1 MSKFNKR
8 KVWISSLI
16 ALSLLVNVLSASAEG
31 INSTVSEISNVSES
45 ETQQKS
51 ESPIVSEDITKRGEN
66 EKHFLCED
74 GSYIAVAYA
83 DAVHEKNAQNEWIEI
98 DNTLVSENNRIE
110 NNSESFHTSFSETA
124 NPVAVLSANAGELLS
139 NNVADNSESQL
150 VSIESGEH
158 RLSWS
163 LSAASMLNTQQ
174 AGQLQQQGCVLEN
187 TSNDSPVLYQ
197 SEQFIGALP
206 AKHLYQHSLS
216 SLSEA
221 EIKNNINSQQEET
234 NYQKTIATKAVSS
247 VLYQNAFGDKVDL
260 QYTVAPSKI
269 KEDVILRESSA
280 FRSYTMNVDT
290 NGLTAVKSENNTVEF
305 LKTDG
310 TSVFTIQTPYMYDSA
325 DECSYD
331 IDIIIE
337 QTGNIASVTYTPDS
351 NWINSGERVYPI
363 TIDPSVQA
371 VSSLNR
377 SSISDTYVHEGNG
390 SCCSGINPSTHD
402 RLYIGR
408 KGNRIHRAYFKINTL
423 PTIVSGSYINQ
434 AEVYAQCYNGTTT
447 SKPFSINKVTSSWN
461 DSTLGWSPQPASTDI
476 QGGVERNTNYNVIQ
490 FNNCRAAIASLY
502 NGNMANNGFMIHYT
516 SETDNDYNSIY
527 SYENANTSGCPYM
540 VIYYTSPAGIAT
552 GTYYIR
558 NKHSGHYL
566 DAENKGGSGTNVLQ
580 YAFNGSTNQ
589 QWKIE
594 RQSNGLYV
602 LKAVYNT
609 GLALDVNN
617 ASESNSANIQ
627 VYNFNNSS
635 AQQWYI
641 IENNDGGYRI
651 LSRCSNGQ
659 KCVTV
664 QNASTASGA
673 NVFQYD
679 YTDNAGENDE
689 WYLEK
694 AETSKF
700 SCSLSSTPIHS
711 DRAKAWATSEADYN
725 RWPATSKSTFY
736 NQSEIKRRTDL
747 AVIKTTAQ
755 MQTAAAQWTVFPNG
769 GQLLQHYLN
778 GSGTEM
784 GIVFKKVNNGW
795 AYAKTQRKK
804 WVNEALAA
812 AEEMAVLNKT
822 ITFWSKQEDQNKVPQ
837 GEINDYVLAINSFYS
852 HIKCQVTKTGNS
864 TYQATI
870 YYYIDDIYD
879 WDTLEEEKVGL
890 ISQRDLW
897 ELHHGGSAKAF
908 KLYGVNKLTI
918 SWSQGQRYD
927 TGATITDV
935 E

>member
-1 MSKFNKR
+1 M
-8 KVWISSLI
+8 
-16 ALSLLVNVLSASAEG
+16 
-31 INSTVSEISNVSES
+31 
-45 ETQQKS
+45 
-51 ESPIVSEDITKRGEN
+51 
-66 EKHFLCED
+66 
-74 GSYIAVAYA
+74 
-83 DAVHEKNAQNEWIEI
+83 
-98 DNTLVSENNRIE
+98 
-110 NNSESFHTSFSETA
+110 
-124 NPVAVLSANAGELLS
+124 AVLSANAGELLS

-174 AGQLQQQGCVLEN
+174 AGQLQQQGCVLE
-187 TSNDSPVLYQ
+187 TTLIDSPVLYQ

-206 AKHLYQHSLS
+206 AKQLYQHSLS

-234 NYQKTIATKAVSS
+234 NYQKTIVIKAVSS

-260 QYTVAPSKI
+260 QYTVAPGKI
-269 KEDVILRESSA
+269 KEDVILRENSA
-280 FRSYTMNVDT
+280 FHSYTMNVDT

-310 TSVFTIQTPYMYDSA
+310 TSVFIIQTPYMYDSA

-337 QTGNIASVTYTPDS
+337 QTGNIASITYTPDS

-689 WYLEK
+689 WWLIPIDQVCLQIGIYSSSYEAPSALIGGHSFLSFKNISSFIIPIGPILLQPNEEMTLTK
-694 AETSKF
+694 WWQKNSNDSTIHAGIWYNRDTAISNT
-700 SCSLSSTPIHS
+700 SLSRFIYITENITGC
-711 DRAKAWATSEADYN
+711 ALVNIENY
-725 RWPATSKSTFY
+725 
-736 NQSEIKRRTDL
+736 
-747 AVIKTTAQ
+747 IKTHDSYHLINNNCCTLSTDIWNEVCVTQLGNFNPDMPAAL
-755 MQTAAAQWTVFPNG
+755 MYSIAAHDGQTGKTFAHNPTKMGYMDNG
-769 GQLLQHYLN
+769 N
-778 GSGTEM
+778 FIIS
-784 GIVFKKVNNGW
+784 
-795 AYAKTQRKK
+795 
-804 WVNEALAA
+804 
-812 AEEMAVLNKT
+812 
-822 ITFWSKQEDQNKVPQ
+822 PQ
-837 GEINDYVLAINSFYS
+837 PKEP
-852 HIKCQVTKTGNS
+852 
-864 TYQATI
+864 
-870 YYYIDDIYD
+870 
-879 WDTLEEEKVGL
+879 
-890 ISQRDLW
+890 
-897 ELHHGGSAKAF
+897 
-908 KLYGVNKLTI
+908 
-918 SWSQGQRYD
+918 
-927 TGATITDV
+927 
-935 E
+935 

>member
-1 MSKFNKR
+1 M
-8 KVWISSLI
+8 
-16 ALSLLVNVLSASAEG
+16 
-31 INSTVSEISNVSES
+31 
-45 ETQQKS
+45 
-51 ESPIVSEDITKRGEN
+51 
-66 EKHFLCED
+66 
-74 GSYIAVAYA
+74 
-83 DAVHEKNAQNEWIEI
+83 
-98 DNTLVSENNRIE
+98 
-110 NNSESFHTSFSETA
+110 
-124 NPVAVLSANAGELLS
+124 AVLSANAGELLS

-689 WYLEK
+689 WWLIPIDQVCLQIGIYSSSYEAPSALIGGHSFLSFKNISSFIIPIGPILLQPNEEMTLTK
-694 AETSKF
+694 WWQKNSNDSTIHAGIWYNRDTAISNT
-700 SCSLSSTPIHS
+700 SLSRFIYITENITGC
-711 DRAKAWATSEADYN
+711 ALVNIENY
-725 RWPATSKSTFY
+725 
-736 NQSEIKRRTDL
+736 
-747 AVIKTTAQ
+747 IKTHDSYHLINNNCCTLSTDIWNEVCVTQLGNFNPDMPAAL
-755 MQTAAAQWTVFPNG
+755 MYSIAAHDGQTGKTFAHNPTKMGYMDNG
-769 GQLLQHYLN
+769 N
-778 GSGTEM
+778 FIIS
-784 GIVFKKVNNGW
+784 
-795 AYAKTQRKK
+795 
-804 WVNEALAA
+804 
-812 AEEMAVLNKT
+812 
-822 ITFWSKQEDQNKVPQ
+822 PQ
-837 GEINDYVLAINSFYS
+837 PKEP
-852 HIKCQVTKTGNS
+852 
-864 TYQATI
+864 
-870 YYYIDDIYD
+870 
-879 WDTLEEEKVGL
+879 
-890 ISQRDLW
+890 
-897 ELHHGGSAKAF
+897 
-908 KLYGVNKLTI
+908 
-918 SWSQGQRYD
+918 
-927 TGATITDV
+927 
-935 E
+935 

>member
-1 MSKFNKR
+1 
-8 KVWISSLI
+8 
-16 ALSLLVNVLSASAEG
+16 
-31 INSTVSEISNVSES
+31 
-45 ETQQKS
+45 
-51 ESPIVSEDITKRGEN
+51 
-66 EKHFLCED
+66 
-74 GSYIAVAYA
+74 
-83 DAVHEKNAQNEWIEI
+83 
-98 DNTLVSENNRIE
+98 
-110 NNSESFHTSFSETA
+110 
-124 NPVAVLSANAGELLS
+124 
-139 NNVADNSESQL
+139 
-150 VSIESGEH
+150 
-158 RLSWS
+158 
-163 LSAASMLNTQQ
+163 MLNTQQ
-174 AGQLQQQGCVLEN
+174 AGQLQQQGCVLE
-187 TSNDSPVLYQ
+187 TTLIDSPVLYQ

-206 AKHLYQHSLS
+206 AKQLYQHSLS

-234 NYQKTIATKAVSS
+234 NYQKTIVIKAVSS

-260 QYTVAPSKI
+260 QYTVAPGKI
-269 KEDVILRESSA
+269 KEDVILRENSA
-280 FRSYTMNVDT
+280 FHSYTMNVDT

-310 TSVFTIQTPYMYDSA
+310 TSVFIIQTPYMYDSA

-337 QTGNIASVTYTPDS
+337 QTGNIASITYTPDS

-689 WYLEK
+689 WWLIPIDQVCLQIGIYSSSYEAPSALIGGHSFLSFKNISSFIIPIGPILLQPNEEMTLTK
-694 AETSKF
+694 WWQKNSNDSTIHAGIWYNRDTAISNT
-700 SCSLSSTPIHS
+700 SLSRFIYITENITGC
-711 DRAKAWATSEADYN
+711 ALVNIENY
-725 RWPATSKSTFY
+725 
-736 NQSEIKRRTDL
+736 
-747 AVIKTTAQ
+747 IKTHDSYHLINNNCCTLSTDIWNEVCVTQLGNFNPDMPAAL
-755 MQTAAAQWTVFPNG
+755 MYSIAAHDGQTGKTFAHNPTKMGYMDNG
-769 GQLLQHYLN
+769 N
-778 GSGTEM
+778 FIIS
-784 GIVFKKVNNGW
+784 
-795 AYAKTQRKK
+795 
-804 WVNEALAA
+804 
-812 AEEMAVLNKT
+812 
-822 ITFWSKQEDQNKVPQ
+822 PQ
-837 GEINDYVLAINSFYS
+837 PKEP
-852 HIKCQVTKTGNS
+852 
-864 TYQATI
+864 
-870 YYYIDDIYD
+870 
-879 WDTLEEEKVGL
+879 
-890 ISQRDLW
+890 
-897 ELHHGGSAKAF
+897 
-908 KLYGVNKLTI
+908 
-918 SWSQGQRYD
+918 
-927 TGATITDV
+927 
-935 E
+935 

>member
-174 AGQLQQQGCVLEN
+174 AGQLQQQGCVLE
-187 TSNDSPVLYQ
+187 TTLIDSPVLYQ

-206 AKHLYQHSLS
+206 AKQLYQHSLS

-234 NYQKTIATKAVSS
+234 NYQKTIVIKAVSS

-260 QYTVAPSKI
+260 QYTVAPGKI
-269 KEDVILRESSA
+269 KEDVILRENSA
-280 FRSYTMNVDT
+280 FHSYTMNVDT

-310 TSVFTIQTPYMYDSA
+310 TSVFIIQTPYMYDSA

-337 QTGNIASVTYTPDS
+337 QTGNIASITYTPDS

-689 WYLEK
+689 WWLIPIDQVCLQIGIYSSSYEAPSALIGGH
-694 AETSKF
+694 SF
-700 SCSLSSTPIHS
+700 LSFKNISSFIIPIGPILLQPNEEMTLTKWWQKNSNDSTIH
-711 DRAKAWATSEADYN
+711 AGIWYN
-725 RWPATSKSTFY
+725 RDTAISNTSLLRFIYITENITGCALVNIENY
-736 NQSEIKRRTDL
+736 
-747 AVIKTTAQ
+747 IKTHDSYHLINNNCCTLSTDIWNEVCVTQLGNFNPDMPAAL
-755 MQTAAAQWTVFPNG
+755 MYSIAAHDGQTGKTFAHNPTKMGYMDNG
-769 GQLLQHYLN
+769 N
-778 GSGTEM
+778 FIIS
-784 GIVFKKVNNGW
+784 
-795 AYAKTQRKK
+795 
-804 WVNEALAA
+804 
-812 AEEMAVLNKT
+812 
-822 ITFWSKQEDQNKVPQ
+822 PQ
-837 GEINDYVLAINSFYS
+837 PKEP
-852 HIKCQVTKTGNS
+852 
-864 TYQATI
+864 
-870 YYYIDDIYD
+870 
-879 WDTLEEEKVGL
+879 
-890 ISQRDLW
+890 
-897 ELHHGGSAKAF
+897 
-908 KLYGVNKLTI
+908 
-918 SWSQGQRYD
+918 
-927 TGATITDV
+927 
-935 E
+935 

>member
-234 NYQKTIATKAVSS
+234 NYQKTIVIKAVSS

-260 QYTVAPSKI
+260 QYTVAPGKI
-269 KEDVILRESSA
+269 KEDVILRENSA
-280 FRSYTMNVDT
+280 FHSYTMNVDT

-310 TSVFTIQTPYMYDSA
+310 TSVFIIQTPYMYDSA

-337 QTGNIASVTYTPDS
+337 QTGNIASITYTPDS

-689 WYLEK
+689 WWLIPIDQVCLQIGIYSSSYEAPSALIGGHSFLSFKNISSFIIPIGPILLQPNEEMTLTK
-694 AETSKF
+694 WWQKNSNDSTIHAGIWYNRDTAISNT
-700 SCSLSSTPIHS
+700 SLSRFIYITENITGC
-711 DRAKAWATSEADYN
+711 ALVNIENY
-725 RWPATSKSTFY
+725 
-736 NQSEIKRRTDL
+736 
-747 AVIKTTAQ
+747 IKTHDSYHLINNNCCTLSTDIWNEVCVTQLGNFNPDMPAAL
-755 MQTAAAQWTVFPNG
+755 MYSIAAHDGQTGKTFAHNPTKMGYMDNG
-769 GQLLQHYLN
+769 N
-778 GSGTEM
+778 FIIS
-784 GIVFKKVNNGW
+784 
-795 AYAKTQRKK
+795 
-804 WVNEALAA
+804 
-812 AEEMAVLNKT
+812 
-822 ITFWSKQEDQNKVPQ
+822 PQ
-837 GEINDYVLAINSFYS
+837 PKEP
-852 HIKCQVTKTGNS
+852 
-864 TYQATI
+864 
-870 YYYIDDIYD
+870 
-879 WDTLEEEKVGL
+879 
-890 ISQRDLW
+890 
-897 ELHHGGSAKAF
+897 
-908 KLYGVNKLTI
+908 
-918 SWSQGQRYD
+918 
-927 TGATITDV
+927 
-935 E
+935 

>member
-1 MSKFNKR
+1 
-8 KVWISSLI
+8 
-16 ALSLLVNVLSASAEG
+16 
-31 INSTVSEISNVSES
+31 
-45 ETQQKS
+45 
-51 ESPIVSEDITKRGEN
+51 
-66 EKHFLCED
+66 
-74 GSYIAVAYA
+74 
-83 DAVHEKNAQNEWIEI
+83 
-98 DNTLVSENNRIE
+98 
-110 NNSESFHTSFSETA
+110 
-124 NPVAVLSANAGELLS
+124 
-139 NNVADNSESQL
+139 
-150 VSIESGEH
+150 
-158 RLSWS
+158 
-163 LSAASMLNTQQ
+163 MLNTQQ
-174 AGQLQQQGCVLEN
+174 AGQLQQQGCVLE
-187 TSNDSPVLYQ
+187 TTLIDSPVLYQ

-206 AKHLYQHSLS
+206 AKQLYQHSLS

-337 QTGNIASVTYTPDS
+337 QTGNIASITYTPDS

-689 WYLEK
+689 WWLIPIDQVCLQIGIYSSSYEAPSALIGGHSFLSFKNISSFIIPIGPILLQPNEEMTLTK
-694 AETSKF
+694 WWQKNSNDSTIHAGIWYNRDTAISNT
-700 SCSLSSTPIHS
+700 SLSRFIYITENITGC
-711 DRAKAWATSEADYN
+711 ALVNIENY
-725 RWPATSKSTFY
+725 
-736 NQSEIKRRTDL
+736 
-747 AVIKTTAQ
+747 IKTHDSYHLINNNCCTLSTDIWNEVCVTQLGNFNPDMPAAL
-755 MQTAAAQWTVFPNG
+755 MYSIAAHDGQTGKTFAHNPTKMGYMDNG
-769 GQLLQHYLN
+769 N
-778 GSGTEM
+778 FIIS
-784 GIVFKKVNNGW
+784 
-795 AYAKTQRKK
+795 
-804 WVNEALAA
+804 
-812 AEEMAVLNKT
+812 
-822 ITFWSKQEDQNKVPQ
+822 PQ
-837 GEINDYVLAINSFYS
+837 PKEP
-852 HIKCQVTKTGNS
+852 
-864 TYQATI
+864 
-870 YYYIDDIYD
+870 
-879 WDTLEEEKVGL
+879 
-890 ISQRDLW
+890 
-897 ELHHGGSAKAF
+897 
-908 KLYGVNKLTI
+908 
-918 SWSQGQRYD
+918 
-927 TGATITDV
+927 
-935 E
+935 

>member
-1 MSKFNKR
+1 
-8 KVWISSLI
+8 
-16 ALSLLVNVLSASAEG
+16 
-31 INSTVSEISNVSES
+31 
-45 ETQQKS
+45 
-51 ESPIVSEDITKRGEN
+51 
-66 EKHFLCED
+66 
-74 GSYIAVAYA
+74 
-83 DAVHEKNAQNEWIEI
+83 
-98 DNTLVSENNRIE
+98 
-110 NNSESFHTSFSETA
+110 
-124 NPVAVLSANAGELLS
+124 
-139 NNVADNSESQL
+139 
-150 VSIESGEH
+150 
-158 RLSWS
+158 
-163 LSAASMLNTQQ
+163 MLNTQQ
-174 AGQLQQQGCVLEN
+174 AGQLQQQGCVLE
-187 TSNDSPVLYQ
+187 TTLIDSPVLYQ

-206 AKHLYQHSLS
+206 AKQLYQHSLS

-234 NYQKTIATKAVSS
+234 NYQKTIVIKAVSS

-260 QYTVAPSKI
+260 QYTVAPGKI
-269 KEDVILRESSA
+269 KEDVILRENSA
-280 FRSYTMNVDT
+280 FHSYTMNVDT

-689 WYLEK
+689 WWLIPIDQVCLQIGIYSSSYEAPSALIGGHSFLSFKNISSFIIPIGPILLQPNEEMTLTK
-694 AETSKF
+694 WWQKNSNDSTIHAGIWYNRDTAISNT
-700 SCSLSSTPIHS
+700 SLSRFIYITENITGC
-711 DRAKAWATSEADYN
+711 ALVNIENY
-725 RWPATSKSTFY
+725 
-736 NQSEIKRRTDL
+736 
-747 AVIKTTAQ
+747 IKTHDSYHLINNNCCTLSTDIWNEVCVTQLGNFNPDMPAAL
-755 MQTAAAQWTVFPNG
+755 MYSIAAHDGQTGKTFAHNPTKMGYMDNG
-769 GQLLQHYLN
+769 N
-778 GSGTEM
+778 FIIS
-784 GIVFKKVNNGW
+784 
-795 AYAKTQRKK
+795 
-804 WVNEALAA
+804 
-812 AEEMAVLNKT
+812 
-822 ITFWSKQEDQNKVPQ
+822 PQ
-837 GEINDYVLAINSFYS
+837 PKEP
-852 HIKCQVTKTGNS
+852 
-864 TYQATI
+864 
-870 YYYIDDIYD
+870 
-879 WDTLEEEKVGL
+879 
-890 ISQRDLW
+890 
-897 ELHHGGSAKAF
+897 
-908 KLYGVNKLTI
+908 
-918 SWSQGQRYD
+918 
-927 TGATITDV
+927 
-935 E
+935 

>member
-1 MSKFNKR
+1 
-8 KVWISSLI
+8 
-16 ALSLLVNVLSASAEG
+16 
-31 INSTVSEISNVSES
+31 
-45 ETQQKS
+45 
-51 ESPIVSEDITKRGEN
+51 
-66 EKHFLCED
+66 
-74 GSYIAVAYA
+74 
-83 DAVHEKNAQNEWIEI
+83 
-98 DNTLVSENNRIE
+98 
-110 NNSESFHTSFSETA
+110 
-124 NPVAVLSANAGELLS
+124 
-139 NNVADNSESQL
+139 
-150 VSIESGEH
+150 
-158 RLSWS
+158 
-163 LSAASMLNTQQ
+163 MLNTQQ
-174 AGQLQQQGCVLEN
+174 AGQLQQQGCVLE
-187 TSNDSPVLYQ
+187 TTLIDSPVLYQ

-206 AKHLYQHSLS
+206 AKQLYQHSLS

-689 WYLEK
+689 WWLIPIDQVCLQIGIYSSSYEAPSALIGGH
-694 AETSKF
+694 SF
-700 SCSLSSTPIHS
+700 LSFKNISSFIIPIGPILLQPNEEMTLTKWWQKNSNDSTIH
-711 DRAKAWATSEADYN
+711 AGIWYN
-725 RWPATSKSTFY
+725 RDTAISNTSLLRFIYITENITGCALVNIENY
-736 NQSEIKRRTDL
+736 
-747 AVIKTTAQ
+747 IKTHDSYHLINNNCCTLSTDIWNEVCVTQLGNFNPDMPAAL
-755 MQTAAAQWTVFPNG
+755 MYSIAAHDGQTGKTFAHNPTKMGYMDNG
-769 GQLLQHYLN
+769 N
-778 GSGTEM
+778 FIIS
-784 GIVFKKVNNGW
+784 
-795 AYAKTQRKK
+795 
-804 WVNEALAA
+804 
-812 AEEMAVLNKT
+812 
-822 ITFWSKQEDQNKVPQ
+822 PQ
-837 GEINDYVLAINSFYS
+837 PKEP
-852 HIKCQVTKTGNS
+852 
-864 TYQATI
+864 
-870 YYYIDDIYD
+870 
-879 WDTLEEEKVGL
+879 
-890 ISQRDLW
+890 
-897 ELHHGGSAKAF
+897 
-908 KLYGVNKLTI
+908 
-918 SWSQGQRYD
+918 
-927 TGATITDV
+927 
-935 E
+935 

>member
-16 ALSLLVNVLSASAEG
+16 ALSLLVN
-31 INSTVSEISNVSES
+31 
-45 ETQQKS
+45 
-51 ESPIVSEDITKRGEN
+51 
-66 EKHFLCED
+66 
-74 GSYIAVAYA
+74 
-83 DAVHEKNAQNEWIEI
+83 
-98 DNTLVSENNRIE
+98 
-110 NNSESFHTSFSETA
+110 
-124 NPVAVLSANAGELLS
+124 VLSANAGELLS

-689 WYLEK
+689 WWLIPIDQVCLQIGIYSSSYEAPSALIGGHSFLSFKNISSFIIPIGPILLQPNEEMTLTK
-694 AETSKF
+694 WWQKNSNDSTIHAGIWYNRDTAISNT
-700 SCSLSSTPIHS
+700 SLSRFIYITENITGC
-711 DRAKAWATSEADYN
+711 ALVNIENY
-725 RWPATSKSTFY
+725 
-736 NQSEIKRRTDL
+736 
-747 AVIKTTAQ
+747 IKTHDSYHLINNNCCTLSTDIWNEVCVTQLGNFNPDMPAAL
-755 MQTAAAQWTVFPNG
+755 MYSIAAHDGQTGKTFAHNPTKMGYMDNG
-769 GQLLQHYLN
+769 N
-778 GSGTEM
+778 FIIS
-784 GIVFKKVNNGW
+784 
-795 AYAKTQRKK
+795 
-804 WVNEALAA
+804 
-812 AEEMAVLNKT
+812 
-822 ITFWSKQEDQNKVPQ
+822 PQ
-837 GEINDYVLAINSFYS
+837 PKEP
-852 HIKCQVTKTGNS
+852 
-864 TYQATI
+864 
-870 YYYIDDIYD
+870 
-879 WDTLEEEKVGL
+879 
-890 ISQRDLW
+890 
-897 ELHHGGSAKAF
+897 
-908 KLYGVNKLTI
+908 
-918 SWSQGQRYD
+918 
-927 TGATITDV
+927 
-935 E
+935 

>member
-1 MSKFNKR
+1 
-8 KVWISSLI
+8 
-16 ALSLLVNVLSASAEG
+16 
-31 INSTVSEISNVSES
+31 
-45 ETQQKS
+45 
-51 ESPIVSEDITKRGEN
+51 
-66 EKHFLCED
+66 
-74 GSYIAVAYA
+74 
-83 DAVHEKNAQNEWIEI
+83 
-98 DNTLVSENNRIE
+98 
-110 NNSESFHTSFSETA
+110 
-124 NPVAVLSANAGELLS
+124 
-139 NNVADNSESQL
+139 
-150 VSIESGEH
+150 
-158 RLSWS
+158 
-163 LSAASMLNTQQ
+163 MLNTQQ
-174 AGQLQQQGCVLEN
+174 AGQLQQQGCVLE
-187 TSNDSPVLYQ
+187 TTLIDSPVLYQ

-206 AKHLYQHSLS
+206 AKQLYQHSLS

-234 NYQKTIATKAVSS
+234 NYQKTIVIKAVSS

-260 QYTVAPSKI
+260 QYTVAPGKI
-269 KEDVILRESSA
+269 KEDVILRENSA
-280 FRSYTMNVDT
+280 FHSYTMNVDT

-337 QTGNIASVTYTPDS
+337 QTGNIASITYTPDS

-689 WYLEK
+689 WWLIPIDQVCLQIGIYSSSYEAPSALIGGHSFLSFKNISSFIIPIGPILLQPNEEMTLTK
-694 AETSKF
+694 WWQKNSNDSTIHAGIWYNRDTAISNT
-700 SCSLSSTPIHS
+700 SLSRFIYITENITGC
-711 DRAKAWATSEADYN
+711 ALVNIENY
-725 RWPATSKSTFY
+725 
-736 NQSEIKRRTDL
+736 
-747 AVIKTTAQ
+747 IKTHDSYHLINNNCCTLSTDIWNEVCVTQLGNFNPDMPAAL
-755 MQTAAAQWTVFPNG
+755 MYSIAAHDGQTGKTFAHNPTKMGYMDNG
-769 GQLLQHYLN
+769 N
-778 GSGTEM
+778 FIIS
-784 GIVFKKVNNGW
+784 
-795 AYAKTQRKK
+795 
-804 WVNEALAA
+804 
-812 AEEMAVLNKT
+812 
-822 ITFWSKQEDQNKVPQ
+822 PQ
-837 GEINDYVLAINSFYS
+837 PKEP
-852 HIKCQVTKTGNS
+852 
-864 TYQATI
+864 
-870 YYYIDDIYD
+870 
-879 WDTLEEEKVGL
+879 
-890 ISQRDLW
+890 
-897 ELHHGGSAKAF
+897 
-908 KLYGVNKLTI
+908 
-918 SWSQGQRYD
+918 
-927 TGATITDV
+927 
-935 E
+935 

>member
-1 MSKFNKR
+1 M
-8 KVWISSLI
+8 
-16 ALSLLVNVLSASAEG
+16 
-31 INSTVSEISNVSES
+31 
-45 ETQQKS
+45 
-51 ESPIVSEDITKRGEN
+51 
-66 EKHFLCED
+66 
-74 GSYIAVAYA
+74 
-83 DAVHEKNAQNEWIEI
+83 
-98 DNTLVSENNRIE
+98 
-110 NNSESFHTSFSETA
+110 
-124 NPVAVLSANAGELLS
+124 
-139 NNVADNSESQL
+139 
-150 VSIESGEH
+150 
-158 RLSWS
+158 
-163 LSAASMLNTQQ
+163 
-174 AGQLQQQGCVLEN
+174 EN

-234 NYQKTIATKAVSS
+234 NYQKTIVIKAVSS

-260 QYTVAPSKI
+260 QYTVAPGKI
-269 KEDVILRESSA
+269 KEDVILRENSA
-280 FRSYTMNVDT
+280 FHSYTMNVDT

-310 TSVFTIQTPYMYDSA
+310 TSVFIIQTPYMYDSA

-337 QTGNIASVTYTPDS
+337 QTGNIASITYTPDS

-689 WYLEK
+689 WWLIPIDQVCLQIGIYSSSYEAPSALIGGHSFLSFKNISSFIIPIGPILLQPNEEMTLTK
-694 AETSKF
+694 WWQKNSNDSTIHAGIWYNRDTAISNT
-700 SCSLSSTPIHS
+700 SLSRFIYITENITGC
-711 DRAKAWATSEADYN
+711 ALVNIENY
-725 RWPATSKSTFY
+725 
-736 NQSEIKRRTDL
+736 
-747 AVIKTTAQ
+747 IKTHDSYHLINNNCCTLSTDIWNEVCVTQLGNFNPDMPAAL
-755 MQTAAAQWTVFPNG
+755 MYSIAAHDGQTGKTFAHNPTKMGYMDNG
-769 GQLLQHYLN
+769 N
-778 GSGTEM
+778 FIIS
-784 GIVFKKVNNGW
+784 
-795 AYAKTQRKK
+795 
-804 WVNEALAA
+804 
-812 AEEMAVLNKT
+812 
-822 ITFWSKQEDQNKVPQ
+822 PQ
-837 GEINDYVLAINSFYS
+837 PKEP
-852 HIKCQVTKTGNS
+852 
-864 TYQATI
+864 
-870 YYYIDDIYD
+870 
-879 WDTLEEEKVGL
+879 
-890 ISQRDLW
+890 
-897 ELHHGGSAKAF
+897 
-908 KLYGVNKLTI
+908 
-918 SWSQGQRYD
+918 
-927 TGATITDV
+927 
-935 E
+935 

>member
-260 QYTVAPSKI
+260 QYTVAPGKI
-269 KEDVILRESSA
+269 KEDVILRENSA
-280 FRSYTMNVDT
+280 FHSYTMNVDT

-310 TSVFTIQTPYMYDSA
+310 TSAFIIQTPYMYDSA

-689 WYLEK
+689 WWLIPIDQVCLQIGIYSSSYEAPSALIGGHSFLSFKNISSFIIPIGPILLQPNEEMTLTK
-694 AETSKF
+694 WWQKNSNDSTIHAGIWYNRDTAISNT
-700 SCSLSSTPIHS
+700 SLSRFIYITENITGC
-711 DRAKAWATSEADYN
+711 ALVNIENY
-725 RWPATSKSTFY
+725 
-736 NQSEIKRRTDL
+736 
-747 AVIKTTAQ
+747 IKTHDSYHLINNNCCTLSTDIWNEVCVTQLGNFNPDMPAAL
-755 MQTAAAQWTVFPNG
+755 MYSIAAHDGQTGKTFAHNPTKMGYMDNG
-769 GQLLQHYLN
+769 N
-778 GSGTEM
+778 FIIS
-784 GIVFKKVNNGW
+784 
-795 AYAKTQRKK
+795 
-804 WVNEALAA
+804 
-812 AEEMAVLNKT
+812 
-822 ITFWSKQEDQNKVPQ
+822 PQ
-837 GEINDYVLAINSFYS
+837 PKEP
-852 HIKCQVTKTGNS
+852 
-864 TYQATI
+864 
-870 YYYIDDIYD
+870 
-879 WDTLEEEKVGL
+879 
-890 ISQRDLW
+890 
-897 ELHHGGSAKAF
+897 
-908 KLYGVNKLTI
+908 
-918 SWSQGQRYD
+918 
-927 TGATITDV
+927 
-935 E
+935 

>member
-1 MSKFNKR
+1 M
-8 KVWISSLI
+8 
-16 ALSLLVNVLSASAEG
+16 
-31 INSTVSEISNVSES
+31 
-45 ETQQKS
+45 
-51 ESPIVSEDITKRGEN
+51 
-66 EKHFLCED
+66 
-74 GSYIAVAYA
+74 
-83 DAVHEKNAQNEWIEI
+83 
-98 DNTLVSENNRIE
+98 
-110 NNSESFHTSFSETA
+110 
-124 NPVAVLSANAGELLS
+124 AVLSANAGELLS

-689 WYLEK
+689 WWLIPIDQVCLQIGIYSSSYEAPSALIGGH
-694 AETSKF
+694 SF
-700 SCSLSSTPIHS
+700 LSFKNISSFIIPIGPILLQPNEEMTLTKWWQKNSNDSTIH
-711 DRAKAWATSEADYN
+711 AGIWYN
-725 RWPATSKSTFY
+725 RDTAISNTSLLRFIYITENITGCALVNIENY
-736 NQSEIKRRTDL
+736 
-747 AVIKTTAQ
+747 IKTHDSYHLINNNCCTLSTDIWNEVCVTQLGNFNPDMPAAL
-755 MQTAAAQWTVFPNG
+755 MYSIAAHDGQTGKTFAHNPTKMGYMDNG
-769 GQLLQHYLN
+769 N
-778 GSGTEM
+778 FIIS
-784 GIVFKKVNNGW
+784 
-795 AYAKTQRKK
+795 
-804 WVNEALAA
+804 
-812 AEEMAVLNKT
+812 
-822 ITFWSKQEDQNKVPQ
+822 PQ
-837 GEINDYVLAINSFYS
+837 PKEP
-852 HIKCQVTKTGNS
+852 
-864 TYQATI
+864 
-870 YYYIDDIYD
+870 
-879 WDTLEEEKVGL
+879 
-890 ISQRDLW
+890 
-897 ELHHGGSAKAF
+897 
-908 KLYGVNKLTI
+908 
-918 SWSQGQRYD
+918 
-927 TGATITDV
+927 
-935 E
+935 

>member
-8 KVWISSLI
+8 KAWISSLI

-31 INSTVSEISNVSES
+31 INSTVSEISNISES
-45 ETQQKS
+45 ETQQKT
-51 ESPIVSEDITKRGEN
+51 ESPIVSEDTTKRGEN

-689 WYLEK
+689 WWLIPIDQVCLQIGIYSSSYEAPSALIGGHSFLSFKNISSFIIPIGPILLQPNEEMTLTK
-694 AETSKF
+694 WWQKNSNDSTIHAGIWYNRDTAISNT
-700 SCSLSSTPIHS
+700 SLSRFIYITENITGC
-711 DRAKAWATSEADYN
+711 ALVNIENY
-725 RWPATSKSTFY
+725 
-736 NQSEIKRRTDL
+736 
-747 AVIKTTAQ
+747 IKTHDSYHLINNNCCTLSTDIWNEVCVTQLGNFNPDMPAAL
-755 MQTAAAQWTVFPNG
+755 MYSIAAHDGQTGKTFAHNPTKMGYMDNG
-769 GQLLQHYLN
+769 N
-778 GSGTEM
+778 FIIS
-784 GIVFKKVNNGW
+784 
-795 AYAKTQRKK
+795 
-804 WVNEALAA
+804 
-812 AEEMAVLNKT
+812 
-822 ITFWSKQEDQNKVPQ
+822 PQ
-837 GEINDYVLAINSFYS
+837 PKEP
-852 HIKCQVTKTGNS
+852 
-864 TYQATI
+864 
-870 YYYIDDIYD
+870 
-879 WDTLEEEKVGL
+879 
-890 ISQRDLW
+890 
-897 ELHHGGSAKAF
+897 
-908 KLYGVNKLTI
+908 
-918 SWSQGQRYD
+918 
-927 TGATITDV
+927 
-935 E
+935 

>member
-8 KVWISSLI
+8 KAWISSLI

-31 INSTVSEISNVSES
+31 INSTVSEISNISES
-45 ETQQKS
+45 ETQQKT
-51 ESPIVSEDITKRGEN
+51 ESPIVSEDTTKRGEN

-310 TSVFTIQTPYMYDSA
+310 TSAFIIQTPYMYDSA

-689 WYLEK
+689 WWLIPIDQVCLQIGIYSSSYEAPSALIGGHSFLSFKNISSFIIPIGPILLQPNEEMTLTK
-694 AETSKF
+694 WWQKNSNDSTIHAGIWYNRDTAISNT
-700 SCSLSSTPIHS
+700 SLSRFIYITENITGC
-711 DRAKAWATSEADYN
+711 ALVNIENY
-725 RWPATSKSTFY
+725 
-736 NQSEIKRRTDL
+736 
-747 AVIKTTAQ
+747 IKTHDSYHLINNNCCTLSTDIWNEVCVTQLGNFNPDMPAAL
-755 MQTAAAQWTVFPNG
+755 MYSIAAHDGQTGKTFAHNPTKMGYMDNG
-769 GQLLQHYLN
+769 N
-778 GSGTEM
+778 FIIS
-784 GIVFKKVNNGW
+784 
-795 AYAKTQRKK
+795 
-804 WVNEALAA
+804 
-812 AEEMAVLNKT
+812 
-822 ITFWSKQEDQNKVPQ
+822 PQ
-837 GEINDYVLAINSFYS
+837 PKEP
-852 HIKCQVTKTGNS
+852 
-864 TYQATI
+864 
-870 YYYIDDIYD
+870 
-879 WDTLEEEKVGL
+879 
-890 ISQRDLW
+890 
-897 ELHHGGSAKAF
+897 
-908 KLYGVNKLTI
+908 
-918 SWSQGQRYD
+918 
-927 TGATITDV
+927 
-935 E
+935 

>member
-8 KVWISSLI
+8 KAWISSLI

-31 INSTVSEISNVSES
+31 INSTVSEISNISES
-45 ETQQKS
+45 ETQQKT
-51 ESPIVSEDITKRGEN
+51 ESPIVSEDTTKRGEN

-310 TSVFTIQTPYMYDSA
+310 TSVFIIQTPYMYDSA

-689 WYLEK
+689 WWLIPIDQVCLQIGIYSSSYEAPSALIGGH
-694 AETSKF
+694 SF
-700 SCSLSSTPIHS
+700 LSFKNISSFIIPIGPILLQPNEEMTLTKWWQKNSNDSTIH
-711 DRAKAWATSEADYN
+711 AGIWYN
-725 RWPATSKSTFY
+725 RDTAISNTSLLRFIYITENITGCALVNIENY
-736 NQSEIKRRTDL
+736 
-747 AVIKTTAQ
+747 IKTHDSYHLINNNCCTLSTDIWNEVCVTQLGNFNPDMPAAL
-755 MQTAAAQWTVFPNG
+755 MYSIAAHDGQTGKTFAHNPTKMGYMDNG
-769 GQLLQHYLN
+769 N
-778 GSGTEM
+778 FIIS
-784 GIVFKKVNNGW
+784 
-795 AYAKTQRKK
+795 
-804 WVNEALAA
+804 
-812 AEEMAVLNKT
+812 
-822 ITFWSKQEDQNKVPQ
+822 PQ
-837 GEINDYVLAINSFYS
+837 PKEP
-852 HIKCQVTKTGNS
+852 
-864 TYQATI
+864 
-870 YYYIDDIYD
+870 
-879 WDTLEEEKVGL
+879 
-890 ISQRDLW
+890 
-897 ELHHGGSAKAF
+897 
-908 KLYGVNKLTI
+908 
-918 SWSQGQRYD
+918 
-927 TGATITDV
+927 
-935 E
+935 

>member
-1 MSKFNKR
+1 
-8 KVWISSLI
+8 
-16 ALSLLVNVLSASAEG
+16 
-31 INSTVSEISNVSES
+31 
-45 ETQQKS
+45 
-51 ESPIVSEDITKRGEN
+51 
-66 EKHFLCED
+66 
-74 GSYIAVAYA
+74 
-83 DAVHEKNAQNEWIEI
+83 
-98 DNTLVSENNRIE
+98 
-110 NNSESFHTSFSETA
+110 
-124 NPVAVLSANAGELLS
+124 
-139 NNVADNSESQL
+139 
-150 VSIESGEH
+150 
-158 RLSWS
+158 
-163 LSAASMLNTQQ
+163 MLNTQQ
-174 AGQLQQQGCVLEN
+174 AGQLQQQGCVLE
-187 TSNDSPVLYQ
+187 TTLIDSPVLYQ

-206 AKHLYQHSLS
+206 AKQLYQHSLS

-310 TSVFTIQTPYMYDSA
+310 TSVFIIQTPYMYDSA

-337 QTGNIASVTYTPDS
+337 QTGNIASITYTPDS

-689 WYLEK
+689 WWLIPIDQVCLQIGIYSSSYEAPSALIGGHSFLSFKNISSFIIPIGPILLQPNEEMTLTK
-694 AETSKF
+694 WWQKNSNDSTIHAGIWYNRDTAISNT
-700 SCSLSSTPIHS
+700 SLSRFIYITENITGC
-711 DRAKAWATSEADYN
+711 ALVNIENY
-725 RWPATSKSTFY
+725 
-736 NQSEIKRRTDL
+736 
-747 AVIKTTAQ
+747 IKTHDSYHLINNNCCTLSTDIWNEVCVTQLGNFNPDMPAAL
-755 MQTAAAQWTVFPNG
+755 MYSIAAHDGQTGKTFAHNPTKMGYMDNG
-769 GQLLQHYLN
+769 N
-778 GSGTEM
+778 FIIS
-784 GIVFKKVNNGW
+784 
-795 AYAKTQRKK
+795 
-804 WVNEALAA
+804 
-812 AEEMAVLNKT
+812 
-822 ITFWSKQEDQNKVPQ
+822 PQ
-837 GEINDYVLAINSFYS
+837 PKEP
-852 HIKCQVTKTGNS
+852 
-864 TYQATI
+864 
-870 YYYIDDIYD
+870 
-879 WDTLEEEKVGL
+879 
-890 ISQRDLW
+890 
-897 ELHHGGSAKAF
+897 
-908 KLYGVNKLTI
+908 
-918 SWSQGQRYD
+918 
-927 TGATITDV
+927 
-935 E
+935 

>member
-174 AGQLQQQGCVLEN
+174 AGQLQQQGCVLE
-187 TSNDSPVLYQ
+187 TTLIDSPVLYQ

-206 AKHLYQHSLS
+206 AKQLYQHSLS

-234 NYQKTIATKAVSS
+234 NYQKTIVIKAVSS

-260 QYTVAPSKI
+260 QYTVAPGKI
-269 KEDVILRESSA
+269 KEDVILRENSA
-280 FRSYTMNVDT
+280 FHSYTMNVDT

-310 TSVFTIQTPYMYDSA
+310 TSVFIIQTPYMYDSA

-689 WYLEK
+689 WWLIPIDQVCLQIGIYSSSYEAPSALIGGHSFLSFKNISSFIIPIGPILLQPNEEMTLTK
-694 AETSKF
+694 WWQKNSNDSTIHAGIWYNRDTAISNT
-700 SCSLSSTPIHS
+700 SLSRFIYITENITGC
-711 DRAKAWATSEADYN
+711 ALVNIENY
-725 RWPATSKSTFY
+725 
-736 NQSEIKRRTDL
+736 
-747 AVIKTTAQ
+747 IKTHDSYHLINNNCCTLSTDIWNEVCVTQLGNFNPDMPAAL
-755 MQTAAAQWTVFPNG
+755 MYSIAAHDGQTGKTFAHNPTKMGYMDNG
-769 GQLLQHYLN
+769 N
-778 GSGTEM
+778 FIIS
-784 GIVFKKVNNGW
+784 
-795 AYAKTQRKK
+795 
-804 WVNEALAA
+804 
-812 AEEMAVLNKT
+812 
-822 ITFWSKQEDQNKVPQ
+822 PQ
-837 GEINDYVLAINSFYS
+837 PKEP
-852 HIKCQVTKTGNS
+852 
-864 TYQATI
+864 
-870 YYYIDDIYD
+870 
-879 WDTLEEEKVGL
+879 
-890 ISQRDLW
+890 
-897 ELHHGGSAKAF
+897 
-908 KLYGVNKLTI
+908 
-918 SWSQGQRYD
+918 
-927 TGATITDV
+927 
-935 E
+935 

>member
-66 EKHFLCED
+66 EKYFLCED

-337 QTGNIASVTYTPDS
+337 QTGNIASITYTPDS

-363 TIDPSVQA
+363 TIDPLVQNTDNIG
-371 VSSLNR
+371 SY
-377 SSISDTYVHEGNG
+377 ISDTYVHEGDG
-390 SCCSGINPSTHD
+390 SCCPNITPSTYN

-408 KGNRIHRAYFKINTL
+408 KNNKIHRAYFKFNTL
-423 PTIVSGSYINQ
+423 PNIPAGSYVSS
-434 AEVYAQCYNGTTT
+434 AAVYAQCYNGT
-447 SKPFSINKVTSSWN
+447 SSSRPFSINKVTSSWN
-461 DSTLGWSPQPASTDI
+461 VSTQGWNPQPASTDI
-476 QGGVERNTNYNVIQ
+476 EGGVDRGKINGVPSSNTNILA
-490 FNNCRAAIASLY
+490 FCNCRDTIASMY

-527 SYENANTSGCPYM
+527 SYENTNTSGRAYIS
-540 VIYYTSPAGIAT
+540 VGYIAPAIINN

-589 QWKIE
+589 QWNIQ
-594 RQSNGLYV
+594 RISDIASTSCGLY
-602 LKAVYNT
+602 LLRPVYNT
-609 GLALDVNN
+609 GLSLDVYG
-617 ASESNSANIQ
+617 ASDSNSANIQ
-627 VYNFNNSS
+627 VYNFNSSS

-651 LSRCSNGQ
+651 LSRCSNG
-659 KCVTV
+659 KKGVTV
-664 QNASTASGA
+664 QNASTSSGA

-689 WYLEK
+689 WYLEQITTHVASTGNK
-694 AETSKF
+694 EKLSTVIIPDVGITVYTIKYDYTENYVRINSAKIVSNNRNYGVTVYTSRRPDEIPTHLTVNARHV
-700 SCSLSSTPIHS
+700 SPDDTTIRNINWLSQAAYIPGDALHY
-711 DRAKAWATSEADYN
+711 DYKVN
-725 RWPATSKSTFY
+725 TEDYIY
-736 NQSEIKRRTDL
+736 NQS
-747 AVIKTTAQ
+747 VN
-755 MQTAAAQWTVFPNG
+755 VFFYI
-769 GQLLQHYLN
+769 QESQ
-778 GSGTEM
+778 SGHLPL
-784 GIVFKKVNNGW
+784 I
-795 AYAKTQRKK
+795 
-804 WVNEALAA
+804 
-812 AEEMAVLNKT
+812 T
-822 ITFWSKQEDQNKVPQ
+822 ITER
-837 GEINDYVLAINSFYS
+837 L
-852 HIKCQVTKTGNS
+852 
-864 TYQATI
+864 
-870 YYYIDDIYD
+870 
-879 WDTLEEEKVGL
+879 TL
-890 ISQRDLW
+890 
-897 ELHHGGSAKAF
+897 
-908 KLYGVNKLTI
+908 N
-918 SWSQGQRYD
+918 
-927 TGATITDV
+927 
-935 E
+935 

>member
-363 TIDPSVQA
+363 TIG
-371 VSSLNR
+371 
-377 SSISDTYVHEGNG
+377 SIGA
-390 SCCSGINPSTHD
+390 SCFKSQSFIN
-402 RLYIGR
+402 
-408 KGNRIHRAYFKINTL
+408 
-423 PTIVSGSYINQ
+423 
-434 AEVYAQCYNGTTT
+434 
-447 SKPFSINKVTSSWN
+447 
-461 DSTLGWSPQPASTDI
+461 
-476 QGGVERNTNYNVIQ
+476 
-490 FNNCRAAIASLY
+490 
-502 NGNMANNGFMIHYT
+502 
-516 SETDNDYNSIY
+516 
-527 SYENANTSGCPYM
+527 
-540 VIYYTSPAGIAT
+540 
-552 GTYYIR
+552 
-558 NKHSGHYL
+558 
-566 DAENKGGSGTNVLQ
+566 
-580 YAFNGSTNQ
+580 
-589 QWKIE
+589 
-594 RQSNGLYV
+594 
-602 LKAVYNT
+602 
-609 GLALDVNN
+609 
-617 ASESNSANIQ
+617 
-627 VYNFNNSS
+627 
-635 AQQWYI
+635 
-641 IENNDGGYRI
+641 
-651 LSRCSNGQ
+651 
-659 KCVTV
+659 
-664 QNASTASGA
+664 
-673 NVFQYD
+673 
-679 YTDNAGENDE
+679 
-689 WYLEK
+689 
-694 AETSKF
+694 
-700 SCSLSSTPIHS
+700 
-711 DRAKAWATSEADYN
+711 
-725 RWPATSKSTFY
+725 
-736 NQSEIKRRTDL
+736 
-747 AVIKTTAQ
+747 
-755 MQTAAAQWTVFPNG
+755 
-769 GQLLQHYLN
+769 
-778 GSGTEM
+778 
-784 GIVFKKVNNGW
+784 
-795 AYAKTQRKK
+795 
-804 WVNEALAA
+804 
-812 AEEMAVLNKT
+812 
-822 ITFWSKQEDQNKVPQ
+822 
-837 GEINDYVLAINSFYS
+837 
-852 HIKCQVTKTGNS
+852 
-864 TYQATI
+864 
-870 YYYIDDIYD
+870 
-879 WDTLEEEKVGL
+879 
-890 ISQRDLW
+890 
-897 ELHHGGSAKAF
+897 
-908 KLYGVNKLTI
+908 
-918 SWSQGQRYD
+918 
-927 TGATITDV
+927 
-935 E
+935 

>member
-8 KVWISSLI
+8 KAWISSLI

-689 WYLEK
+689 WWLIPIDQVCLQIGIYSSSYEAPSALIGGH
-694 AETSKF
+694 SF
-700 SCSLSSTPIHS
+700 LSFKNISSFIIPIGPILLQPNEEMTLTKWWQKNSNDSTIH
-711 DRAKAWATSEADYN
+711 AGIWYN
-725 RWPATSKSTFY
+725 RDTAISNTSLLRFIYITENITGCALVNIENY
-736 NQSEIKRRTDL
+736 
-747 AVIKTTAQ
+747 IKTHDSYHLINNNCCTLSTDIWNEVCVTQLGNFNPDMPAAL
-755 MQTAAAQWTVFPNG
+755 MYSIAAHDGQTGKTFAHNPTKMGYMDNG
-769 GQLLQHYLN
+769 N
-778 GSGTEM
+778 FIIS
-784 GIVFKKVNNGW
+784 
-795 AYAKTQRKK
+795 
-804 WVNEALAA
+804 
-812 AEEMAVLNKT
+812 
-822 ITFWSKQEDQNKVPQ
+822 PQ
-837 GEINDYVLAINSFYS
+837 PKEP
-852 HIKCQVTKTGNS
+852 
-864 TYQATI
+864 
-870 YYYIDDIYD
+870 
-879 WDTLEEEKVGL
+879 
-890 ISQRDLW
+890 
-897 ELHHGGSAKAF
+897 
-908 KLYGVNKLTI
+908 
-918 SWSQGQRYD
+918 
-927 TGATITDV
+927 
-935 E
+935 

>member
-331 IDIIIE
+331 IEIIIE

-689 WYLEK
+689 WWLIPIDQVCLQIGIYSSSYEAPSALIGGHSFLSFKNISSFIIPIGPILLQPNEEMTLTK
-694 AETSKF
+694 WWQKNSNDSTIHAGIWYNRDTAISNT
-700 SCSLSSTPIHS
+700 SLSRFIYITENITGC
-711 DRAKAWATSEADYN
+711 ALVNIENY
-725 RWPATSKSTFY
+725 
-736 NQSEIKRRTDL
+736 
-747 AVIKTTAQ
+747 IKTHDSYHLINNNCCTLSTDIWNEVCVTQLGNFNPDMPAAL
-755 MQTAAAQWTVFPNG
+755 MYSIAAHDGQTGKTFAHNPTKMGYMDNG
-769 GQLLQHYLN
+769 N
-778 GSGTEM
+778 FIIS
-784 GIVFKKVNNGW
+784 
-795 AYAKTQRKK
+795 
-804 WVNEALAA
+804 
-812 AEEMAVLNKT
+812 
-822 ITFWSKQEDQNKVPQ
+822 PQ
-837 GEINDYVLAINSFYS
+837 PKEP
-852 HIKCQVTKTGNS
+852 
-864 TYQATI
+864 
-870 YYYIDDIYD
+870 
-879 WDTLEEEKVGL
+879 
-890 ISQRDLW
+890 
-897 ELHHGGSAKAF
+897 
-908 KLYGVNKLTI
+908 
-918 SWSQGQRYD
+918 
-927 TGATITDV
+927 
-935 E
+935 

>member
-1 MSKFNKR
+1 M
-8 KVWISSLI
+8 
-16 ALSLLVNVLSASAEG
+16 
-31 INSTVSEISNVSES
+31 
-45 ETQQKS
+45 
-51 ESPIVSEDITKRGEN
+51 
-66 EKHFLCED
+66 
-74 GSYIAVAYA
+74 AYA

-689 WYLEK
+689 WWLIPIDQVCLQIGIYSSSYEAPSALIGGHSFLSFKNISSFIIPIGPILLQPNEEMTLTK
-694 AETSKF
+694 WWQKNSNDSTIHAGIWYNRDTAISNT
-700 SCSLSSTPIHS
+700 SLSRFIYITENITGC
-711 DRAKAWATSEADYN
+711 ALVNIENY
-725 RWPATSKSTFY
+725 
-736 NQSEIKRRTDL
+736 
-747 AVIKTTAQ
+747 IKTHDSYHLINNNCCTLSTDIWNEVCVTQLGNFNPDMPAAL
-755 MQTAAAQWTVFPNG
+755 MYSIAAHDGQTGKTFAHNPTKMGYMDNG
-769 GQLLQHYLN
+769 N
-778 GSGTEM
+778 FIIS
-784 GIVFKKVNNGW
+784 
-795 AYAKTQRKK
+795 
-804 WVNEALAA
+804 
-812 AEEMAVLNKT
+812 
-822 ITFWSKQEDQNKVPQ
+822 PQ
-837 GEINDYVLAINSFYS
+837 PKEP
-852 HIKCQVTKTGNS
+852 
-864 TYQATI
+864 
-870 YYYIDDIYD
+870 
-879 WDTLEEEKVGL
+879 
-890 ISQRDLW
+890 
-897 ELHHGGSAKAF
+897 
-908 KLYGVNKLTI
+908 
-918 SWSQGQRYD
+918 
-927 TGATITDV
+927 
-935 E
+935 

>member
-8 KVWISSLI
+8 KAWISSLI

-31 INSTVSEISNVSES
+31 INSTVSEISNISES
-45 ETQQKS
+45 ETQQKT

-689 WYLEK
+689 WWLIPIDQVCLQIGIYSSSYEAPSALIGGHSFLSFKNISSFIIPIGPILLQPNEEMTLTK
-694 AETSKF
+694 WWQKNSNDSTIHAGIWYNRDTAISNT
-700 SCSLSSTPIHS
+700 SLSRFIYITENITGC
-711 DRAKAWATSEADYN
+711 ALVNIENY
-725 RWPATSKSTFY
+725 
-736 NQSEIKRRTDL
+736 
-747 AVIKTTAQ
+747 IKTHDSYHLINNNCCTLSTDIWNEVCVTQLGNFNPDMPAAL
-755 MQTAAAQWTVFPNG
+755 MYSIAAHDGQTGKTFAHNPTKMGYMDNG
-769 GQLLQHYLN
+769 N
-778 GSGTEM
+778 FIIS
-784 GIVFKKVNNGW
+784 
-795 AYAKTQRKK
+795 
-804 WVNEALAA
+804 
-812 AEEMAVLNKT
+812 
-822 ITFWSKQEDQNKVPQ
+822 PQ
-837 GEINDYVLAINSFYS
+837 PKEP
-852 HIKCQVTKTGNS
+852 
-864 TYQATI
+864 
-870 YYYIDDIYD
+870 
-879 WDTLEEEKVGL
+879 
-890 ISQRDLW
+890 
-897 ELHHGGSAKAF
+897 
-908 KLYGVNKLTI
+908 
-918 SWSQGQRYD
+918 
-927 TGATITDV
+927 
-935 E
+935 

>member
-1 MSKFNKR
+1 
-8 KVWISSLI
+8 
-16 ALSLLVNVLSASAEG
+16 
-31 INSTVSEISNVSES
+31 
-45 ETQQKS
+45 
-51 ESPIVSEDITKRGEN
+51 
-66 EKHFLCED
+66 
-74 GSYIAVAYA
+74 
-83 DAVHEKNAQNEWIEI
+83 
-98 DNTLVSENNRIE
+98 
-110 NNSESFHTSFSETA
+110 
-124 NPVAVLSANAGELLS
+124 
-139 NNVADNSESQL
+139 
-150 VSIESGEH
+150 
-158 RLSWS
+158 
-163 LSAASMLNTQQ
+163 MLNTQQ

-234 NYQKTIATKAVSS
+234 NYQKTIVIKAVSS

-260 QYTVAPSKI
+260 QYTVAPGKI
-269 KEDVILRESSA
+269 KEDVILRENSA
-280 FRSYTMNVDT
+280 FHSYTMNVDT

-310 TSVFTIQTPYMYDSA
+310 TSVFIIQTPYMYDSA

-337 QTGNIASVTYTPDS
+337 QTGNIASITYTPDS

-689 WYLEK
+689 WWLIPIDQVCLQIGIYSSSYEAPSALIGGHSFLSFKNISSFIIPIGPILLQPNEEMTLTK
-694 AETSKF
+694 WWQKNSNDSTIHAGIWYNRDTAISNT
-700 SCSLSSTPIHS
+700 SLSRFIYITENITGC
-711 DRAKAWATSEADYN
+711 ALVNIENY
-725 RWPATSKSTFY
+725 
-736 NQSEIKRRTDL
+736 
-747 AVIKTTAQ
+747 IKTHDSYHLINNNCCTLSTDIWNEVCVTQLGNFNPDMPAAL
-755 MQTAAAQWTVFPNG
+755 MYSIAAHDGQTGKTFAHNPTKMGYMDNG
-769 GQLLQHYLN
+769 N
-778 GSGTEM
+778 FIIS
-784 GIVFKKVNNGW
+784 
-795 AYAKTQRKK
+795 
-804 WVNEALAA
+804 
-812 AEEMAVLNKT
+812 
-822 ITFWSKQEDQNKVPQ
+822 PQ
-837 GEINDYVLAINSFYS
+837 PKEP
-852 HIKCQVTKTGNS
+852 
-864 TYQATI
+864 
-870 YYYIDDIYD
+870 
-879 WDTLEEEKVGL
+879 
-890 ISQRDLW
+890 
-897 ELHHGGSAKAF
+897 
-908 KLYGVNKLTI
+908 
-918 SWSQGQRYD
+918 
-927 TGATITDV
+927 
-935 E
+935 

>member
-689 WYLEK
+689 WWLIPIDQVCLQIGIYSSSYEAPSALIGGH
-694 AETSKF
+694 SF
-700 SCSLSSTPIHS
+700 LSFKNISSFIIPIGPILLQPNEEMTLTKWWQKNSNDSTIH
-711 DRAKAWATSEADYN
+711 AGIWYN
-725 RWPATSKSTFY
+725 RDTAISNTSLLRFIYITENITGCALVNIENY
-736 NQSEIKRRTDL
+736 
-747 AVIKTTAQ
+747 IKTHDSYHLINNNCCTLSTDIWNEVCVTQLGNFNPDMPAAL
-755 MQTAAAQWTVFPNG
+755 MYSIAAHDGQTGKTFAHNPPKMGYMDNG
-769 GQLLQHYLN
+769 N
-778 GSGTEM
+778 FIIS
-784 GIVFKKVNNGW
+784 
-795 AYAKTQRKK
+795 
-804 WVNEALAA
+804 
-812 AEEMAVLNKT
+812 
-822 ITFWSKQEDQNKVPQ
+822 PQ
-837 GEINDYVLAINSFYS
+837 PKEP
-852 HIKCQVTKTGNS
+852 
-864 TYQATI
+864 
-870 YYYIDDIYD
+870 
-879 WDTLEEEKVGL
+879 
-890 ISQRDLW
+890 
-897 ELHHGGSAKAF
+897 
-908 KLYGVNKLTI
+908 
-918 SWSQGQRYD
+918 
-927 TGATITDV
+927 
-935 E
+935 

>member
-1 MSKFNKR
+1 
-8 KVWISSLI
+8 
-16 ALSLLVNVLSASAEG
+16 
-31 INSTVSEISNVSES
+31 
-45 ETQQKS
+45 
-51 ESPIVSEDITKRGEN
+51 
-66 EKHFLCED
+66 
-74 GSYIAVAYA
+74 
-83 DAVHEKNAQNEWIEI
+83 
-98 DNTLVSENNRIE
+98 
-110 NNSESFHTSFSETA
+110 
-124 NPVAVLSANAGELLS
+124 
-139 NNVADNSESQL
+139 
-150 VSIESGEH
+150 
-158 RLSWS
+158 
-163 LSAASMLNTQQ
+163 MLNTQQ

-689 WYLEK
+689 WWLIPIDQVCLQIGIYSSSYEAPSALIGGHSFLSFKNISSFIIPIGPILLQPNEEMTLTK
-694 AETSKF
+694 WWQKNSNDSTIHAGIWYNRDTAISNT
-700 SCSLSSTPIHS
+700 SLSRFIYITENITGC
-711 DRAKAWATSEADYN
+711 ALVNIENY
-725 RWPATSKSTFY
+725 
-736 NQSEIKRRTDL
+736 
-747 AVIKTTAQ
+747 IKTHDSYHLINNNCCTLSTDIWNEVCVTQLGNFNPDMPAAL
-755 MQTAAAQWTVFPNG
+755 MYSIAAHDGQTGKTFAHNPTKMGYMDNG
-769 GQLLQHYLN
+769 N
-778 GSGTEM
+778 FIIS
-784 GIVFKKVNNGW
+784 
-795 AYAKTQRKK
+795 
-804 WVNEALAA
+804 
-812 AEEMAVLNKT
+812 
-822 ITFWSKQEDQNKVPQ
+822 PQ
-837 GEINDYVLAINSFYS
+837 PKEP
-852 HIKCQVTKTGNS
+852 
-864 TYQATI
+864 
-870 YYYIDDIYD
+870 
-879 WDTLEEEKVGL
+879 
-890 ISQRDLW
+890 
-897 ELHHGGSAKAF
+897 
-908 KLYGVNKLTI
+908 
-918 SWSQGQRYD
+918 
-927 TGATITDV
+927 
-935 E
+935 

>member
-1 MSKFNKR
+1 M
-8 KVWISSLI
+8 
-16 ALSLLVNVLSASAEG
+16 
-31 INSTVSEISNVSES
+31 
-45 ETQQKS
+45 
-51 ESPIVSEDITKRGEN
+51 
-66 EKHFLCED
+66 
-74 GSYIAVAYA
+74 
-83 DAVHEKNAQNEWIEI
+83 
-98 DNTLVSENNRIE
+98 
-110 NNSESFHTSFSETA
+110 
-124 NPVAVLSANAGELLS
+124 AVLSANAGELLS

-234 NYQKTIATKAVSS
+234 NYQKTIVIKAVSS

-269 KEDVILRESSA
+269 KEDVILRENSA
-280 FRSYTMNVDT
+280 FHSYTMNVDT

-337 QTGNIASVTYTPDS
+337 QTGNIASITYTPDS

-689 WYLEK
+689 WWLIPIDQVCLQIGIYSSSYEAPSALIGGHSFLSFKNISSFIIPIGPILLQPNEEMTLTK
-694 AETSKF
+694 WWQKNSNDSTIHAGIWYNRDTAISNT
-700 SCSLSSTPIHS
+700 SLSRFIYITENITGC
-711 DRAKAWATSEADYN
+711 ALVNIENY
-725 RWPATSKSTFY
+725 
-736 NQSEIKRRTDL
+736 
-747 AVIKTTAQ
+747 IKTHDSYHLINNNCCTLSTDIWNEVCVTQLGNFNPDMPAAL
-755 MQTAAAQWTVFPNG
+755 MYSIAAHDGQTGKTFAHNPTKMGYMDNG
-769 GQLLQHYLN
+769 N
-778 GSGTEM
+778 FIIS
-784 GIVFKKVNNGW
+784 
-795 AYAKTQRKK
+795 
-804 WVNEALAA
+804 
-812 AEEMAVLNKT
+812 
-822 ITFWSKQEDQNKVPQ
+822 PQ
-837 GEINDYVLAINSFYS
+837 PKEP
-852 HIKCQVTKTGNS
+852 
-864 TYQATI
+864 
-870 YYYIDDIYD
+870 
-879 WDTLEEEKVGL
+879 
-890 ISQRDLW
+890 
-897 ELHHGGSAKAF
+897 
-908 KLYGVNKLTI
+908 
-918 SWSQGQRYD
+918 
-927 TGATITDV
+927 
-935 E
+935 

>member
-1 MSKFNKR
+1 
-8 KVWISSLI
+8 
-16 ALSLLVNVLSASAEG
+16 
-31 INSTVSEISNVSES
+31 
-45 ETQQKS
+45 
-51 ESPIVSEDITKRGEN
+51 
-66 EKHFLCED
+66 
-74 GSYIAVAYA
+74 
-83 DAVHEKNAQNEWIEI
+83 
-98 DNTLVSENNRIE
+98 
-110 NNSESFHTSFSETA
+110 
-124 NPVAVLSANAGELLS
+124 
-139 NNVADNSESQL
+139 
-150 VSIESGEH
+150 
-158 RLSWS
+158 
-163 LSAASMLNTQQ
+163 MLNTQQ

-234 NYQKTIATKAVSS
+234 NYQKTIVIKAVSS

-260 QYTVAPSKI
+260 QYTVAPGKI
-269 KEDVILRESSA
+269 KEDVILRENSA
-280 FRSYTMNVDT
+280 FHSYTMNVDT

-310 TSVFTIQTPYMYDSA
+310 TSVFIIQTPYMYDSA

-689 WYLEK
+689 WWLIPIDQVCLQIGIYSSSYEAPSALIGGHSFLSFKNISSFIIPIGPILLQPNEEMTLTK
-694 AETSKF
+694 WWQKNSNDSTIHAGIWYNRDTAISNT
-700 SCSLSSTPIHS
+700 SLSRFIYITENITGC
-711 DRAKAWATSEADYN
+711 ALVNIENY
-725 RWPATSKSTFY
+725 
-736 NQSEIKRRTDL
+736 
-747 AVIKTTAQ
+747 IKTHDSYHLINNNCCTLSTDIWNEVCVTQLGNFNPDMPAAL
-755 MQTAAAQWTVFPNG
+755 MYSIAAHDGQTGKTFAHNPTKMGYMDNG
-769 GQLLQHYLN
+769 N
-778 GSGTEM
+778 FIIS
-784 GIVFKKVNNGW
+784 
-795 AYAKTQRKK
+795 
-804 WVNEALAA
+804 
-812 AEEMAVLNKT
+812 
-822 ITFWSKQEDQNKVPQ
+822 PQ
-837 GEINDYVLAINSFYS
+837 PKEP
-852 HIKCQVTKTGNS
+852 
-864 TYQATI
+864 
-870 YYYIDDIYD
+870 
-879 WDTLEEEKVGL
+879 
-890 ISQRDLW
+890 
-897 ELHHGGSAKAF
+897 
-908 KLYGVNKLTI
+908 
-918 SWSQGQRYD
+918 
-927 TGATITDV
+927 
-935 E
+935 

>member
-694 AETSKF
+694 VKNLPFNVNYKNSLKNEIVSLVGSGIRRVGCNYTSQNCVEMVISYDSQLNNLSNRYNMPKAILQTILF
-700 SCSLSSTPIHS
+700 RELWCVGADDDLADGYVLAYYSYQQQLEDWSALPLWQQALTPAPEAPIPYISDSSTGLGQIFAKTGINANNYAISAGYITGRTYDITDWKDVNEMWQKLFYDNSFNLKMMSLVILHAIVEKNLPSNTFNYTSDQYKKLFTRYNASLSI
-711 DRAKAWATSEADYN
+711 D
-725 RWPATSKSTFY
+725 
-736 NQSEIKRRTDL
+736 
-747 AVIKTTAQ
+747 
-755 MQTAAAQWTVFPNG
+755 
-769 GQLLQHYLN
+769 
-778 GSGTEM
+778 
-784 GIVFKKVNNGW
+784 
-795 AYAKTQRKK
+795 
-804 WVNEALAA
+804 
-812 AEEMAVLNKT
+812 
-822 ITFWSKQEDQNKVPQ
+822 
-837 GEINDYVLAINSFYS
+837 INDYGRE
-852 HIKCQVTKTGNS
+852 C
-864 TYQATI
+864 YQ
-870 YYYIDDIYD
+870 YF
-879 WDTLEEEKVGL
+879 L
-890 ISQRDLW
+890 IFNEYNQ
-897 ELHHGGSAKAF
+897 
-908 KLYGVNKLTI
+908 Y
-918 SWSQGQRYD
+918 
-927 TGATITDV
+927 
-935 E
+935 